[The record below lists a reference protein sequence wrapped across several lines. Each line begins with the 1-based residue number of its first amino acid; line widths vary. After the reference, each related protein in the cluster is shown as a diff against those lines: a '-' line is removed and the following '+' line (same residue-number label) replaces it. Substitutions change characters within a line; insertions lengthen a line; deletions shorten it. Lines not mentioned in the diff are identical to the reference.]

1 MMELCK
7 IKWSN
12 HPILGDLLLD
22 LTNDEGVPYRTIVL
36 AGENGTGKTSILS
49 SIYGLMDKKPLEF
62 IEYLEYSVDGHK
74 FQARPDLNNI
84 RFGFYF
90 RQDLKGGSEKHI
102 PYGRNN
108 LSEENNNDPYE
119 FRNYGHIYS
128 SARSGFKTSSIKS
141 STTSQLDS
149 DKMGDDEDYDYTK
162 IKQLFVDLDVQDS
175 NEWMRKTREASTRG
189 IPADFSEFVSESRIF
204 RFSKAFND
212 FFGDYLTYGG
222 VDYDNP
228 GEIVVRFNR
237 NGIPVSIDDLST
249 GEKQIVF
256 RGAYCLRNM
265 KWLDGG
271 VVLIDEPE
279 LSMHPKWQKRIL
291 DFYRNLFS
299 VDNKQMSQLI
309 VATHSQFVLSS
320 SLMDPINTKV
330 IILSHK
336 DNSTIS
342 EGVKQFALSPKV
354 PSEVNYA
361 AFGIISEDYLLA
373 LYCYIQEFHN
383 FKYITD
389 VDSFIESHHLFLDT
403 LVRID
408 NSYKTEFRTLPT
420 YIRNSICHP
429 NPDRIYSEDDLH
441 KSIEFLRSVCL
452 EINSNNRE
460 RVE

>member
-1 MMELCK
+1 MELCK

-22 LTNDEGVPYRTIVL
+22 LTNDEGVPYKTIVL

-49 SIYGLMDKKPLEF
+49 SIYGLMDKQPLEF
-62 IEYLEYSVDGHK
+62 IEYVEYSVDGHK
-74 FQARPDLNNI
+74 FQARPDPNNI
-84 RFGFYF
+84 RFGYYF
-90 RQDLKGGSEKHI
+90 RHDLNDMSEKHI
-102 PYGRNN
+102 RFGHNSF
-108 LSEENNNDPYE
+108 SEENNRDPYE

-162 IKQLFVDLDVQDS
+162 IKQLFIDLNVQDNS
-175 NEWMRKTREASTRG
+175 EWMRKTKEADSRG
-189 IPADFSEFVSESRIF
+189 TSADFSEFVSESRTF
-204 RFSKAFND
+204 RFSKAFNE
-212 FFGDYLTYGG
+212 FFGDYLTYGD
-222 VDYDNP
+222 VDHTDP
-228 GEIVVRFNR
+228 GEIIVRFNR

-279 LSMHPKWQKRIL
+279 LSMHPKWQKKIL

-299 VDNKQMSQLI
+299 IDDRQMPQLI

-336 DNSTIS
+336 DNSARS
-342 EGVKQFALSPKV
+342 ESVKEFALSPKV

-373 LYCYIQEFHN
+373 LYCYIQESRDFEHI
-383 FKYITD
+383 KD
-389 VDSFIESHHLFLDT
+389 VDSFLDNHHLFLDT
-403 LVRID
+403 MIRVD
-408 NSYKTEFRTLPT
+408 NSHKTEYRTLPT
-420 YIRNSICHP
+420 YIRNAICHP
-429 NPDRIYSEDDLH
+429 NSDRTYSEDELH
-441 KSIEFLRSVCL
+441 KSIEFLRSICFEL
-452 EINSNNRE
+452 NSSNPVRMG
-460 RVE
+460 

>member
-1 MMELCK
+1 MELCK

-22 LTNDEGVPYRTIVL
+22 LTNDEGVPYKTIVL

-49 SIYGLMDKKPLEF
+49 SIYGLMDKQPLEF
-62 IEYLEYSVDGHK
+62 IEYVEYSVDGHK
-74 FQARPDLNNI
+74 FQARPDPNNI
-84 RFGFYF
+84 RFGYYF
-90 RQDLKGGSEKHI
+90 RHDLNDMSEKHI
-102 PYGRNN
+102 RFGHNSF
-108 LSEENNNDPYE
+108 SEENNRDPYE

-162 IKQLFVDLDVQDS
+162 IKQLFIDLNVQDNS
-175 NEWMRKTREASTRG
+175 EWMRKTKEANSRG
-189 IPADFSEFVSESRIF
+189 TSADFSEFVSESRTF
-204 RFSKAFND
+204 RFSKAFNE
-212 FFGDYLTYGG
+212 FFGDYLTYGD
-222 VDYDNP
+222 VDYNNP
-228 GEIVVRFNR
+228 SEFVVRFNR

-279 LSMHPKWQKRIL
+279 LSMHPKWQKNVL

-299 VDNKQMSQLI
+299 IDYRQSSQLI

-336 DNSTIS
+336 DNSARS
-342 EGVKQFALSPKV
+342 ENVKEFALSPKV

-373 LYCYIQEFHN
+373 LYCYIQESRDFEHI
-383 FKYITD
+383 KD
-389 VDSFIESHHLFLDT
+389 VDLFLENHHLFLDSMFR
-403 LVRID
+403 VD
-408 NSYKTEFRTLPT
+408 KSHKTEYRTLPT
-420 YIRNSICHP
+420 YIRNAICHP
-429 NPDRIYSEDDLH
+429 NSDRTYSEDELH
-441 KSIEFLRSVCL
+441 KSIEFLRSVCFEL
-452 EINSNNRE
+452 NSSNHVRIG
-460 RVE
+460 